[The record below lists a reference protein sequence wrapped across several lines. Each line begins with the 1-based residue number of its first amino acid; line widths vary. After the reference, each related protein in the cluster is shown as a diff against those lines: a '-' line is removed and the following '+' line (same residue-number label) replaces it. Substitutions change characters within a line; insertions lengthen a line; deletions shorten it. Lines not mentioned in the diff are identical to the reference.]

1 MERKDFQ
8 WGYIPVGIMGIAIG
22 LIIGL
27 VMSQFEYGTAL
38 LIVTIFALGIL
49 VGGFIPEIYGM
60 MIAPLQVQ
68 RDK

>member
-1 MERKDFQ
+1 MECKGFP

-27 VMSQFEYGTAL
+27 VMSQFMYGTAL
-38 LIVTIFALGIL
+38 LIITIFALGIL

-60 MIAPLQVQ
+60 MIASLHEQQ
-68 RDK
+68 DK